1 MMDTVF
7 KDIDKTGGGDAAD
20 LISLCCIDMHFFDVG
35 CGLSS
40 DQFARVRKRLN
51 TVEEDLVAIIKTF

>member
-40 DQFARVRKRLN
+40 PQFAHVRKRLN
-51 TVEEDLVAIIKTF
+51 AVEEDLVAIIKTF